1 VSALCDHYLGI
12 KAKEGAA
19 PVTPPGD
26 DLRMIVHRAVKD
38 EVVSLTELR
47 LLVGAVRGLCEGE
60 AVPRSRPIP
69 VQSK

>member
-1 VSALCDHYLGI
+1 MSALCDHYIGV
-12 KAKEGAA
+12 KAKEREA
-19 PVTPPGD
+19 PVTLPSD
-26 DLRMIVHRAVKD
+26 DLRTIVHRAVKD

-47 LLVGAVRGLCEGE
+47 LLVGAVRGLCGGE